1 MFNRPD
7 TDDPG
12 PSTITVIMG
21 CGRLGASVAHS
32 LLDEGHRI
40 YILDTQASNFDRLRS
55 DPIRSGAITPI
66 IGDGT
71 VYADLLKTPVRD
83 AGVFIAV
90 SGRDTQNALAAQ
102 IAKHIFEVP
111 TVICRMNDP
120 DRQSMFQELG
130 LEAISGIRPLTDL
143 MIKATRN

>member
-1 MFNRPD
+1 MVTRSEAPGQ
-7 TDDPG
+7 G
-12 PSTITVIMG
+12 PSITIIMG
-21 CGRLGASVAHS
+21 CGRLGASIAHS
-32 LLDEGHRI
+32 LMQLGHRV
-40 YILDTQASNFDRLRS
+40 YIMDTEASNFDRLRTE
-55 DPIRSGAITPI
+55 PVQSGAITPI

-71 VYADLLKTPVRD
+71 IYADLLKTPVRD

-120 DRQSMFQELG
+120 DRQAMFQELG
-130 LEAISGIRPLTDL
+130 LKAISGIRPLTDL
-143 MIKATRN
+143 MIKAAKS